1 MRPEDWCFAS
11 GAAVAREAGFLPQ
24 RAIEEMAALPPQE
37 VSLRLARSWF
47 GPAEPLSQF
56 DRLARERREEELS
69 YFAKISPSGTPVDLF
84 RLGLAADRL
93 RDGLQEVPDSA
104 DSGELAAGLR
114 KLALRAGDFFEQF
127 LREFSPPLP
136 PCEPSARLAASL
148 LVDSA
153 ELLIAEE
160 LCRGDGSLEA
170 WSAARMRAMAGKVSL
185 RAVRL
190 GTPRELLL
198 RFFFRDRL
206 LPESAAE
213 LAQDYRESTALRL
226 FPEGCGP
233 GEEDRFLLRNSEQS
247 RGQPYSAAAVL
258 RYLLGFLDQERL
270 IRRAV
275 YAALGK
281 IPAREAV

>member
-24 RAIEEMAALPPQE
+24 RAIEEMAALSPQE

-56 DRLARERREEELS
+56 DRLARERREQELT
-69 YFAKISPSGTPVDLF
+69 YFQKISPAPTPVELF
-84 RLGLAADRL
+84 RLGPAADRL
-93 RDGLQEVPDSA
+93 RDGLQAVPEPA
-104 DSGELAAGLR
+104 DSGELAAGLQ
-114 KLALRAGDFFEQF
+114 KLALRAGDFLERF
-127 LREFSPPLP
+127 LQEFAPPLP

-153 ELLIAEE
+153 DLLIGDE

-190 GTPRELLL
+190 GTPKELLQ
-198 RFFFRDRL
+198 RFFFRGRL
-206 LPESAAE
+206 LPELAAE
-213 LAQDYRESTALRL
+213 LAQDYREPTALRL

-233 GEEDRFLLRNSEQS
+233 GEEDGFLLRHSEQS
-247 RGQPYSAAAVL
+247 KGQPFSAAVVL
-258 RYLLGFLDQERL
+258 RYLLGFLDQERR